1 MYFKEIELHNFRNYE
16 HCKERF
22 HEKVNIFTG
31 ENGNGKTNLAEAL
44 YLMCLGKSFRTAR
57 DREMIRLKQT
67 CATVRAVL
75 SRDERIY
82 RTEISLG
89 EEGKEVKINGVKRRK
104 SELPQYVNI
113 VVFSPED
120 LKIVKEDPDKRRRFM
135 NRELSQMKPVYYET
149 LFRYTKILSQR
160 NTMLKEE
167 KIDPLMLEVWNEEFA
182 AYGAKLIFERKK
194 FAEKINQISGRI
206 YDEITDGE
214 EKLEIFYESDIQI
227 EKDLRDQKH
236 KLIEV
241 LNYNFH
247 KDKMRGITLRG
258 PHRDDLKL
266 TIDGIDVRNFGSQ
279 GQQRT
284 AALSLK
290 LAEIEMIKAETG
302 EMPVLILDDVLS
314 ELDQKRQD
322 FLIRSLSEVQLFLT
336 AADMK
341 KEMLQKIPEYALY
354 CVEKGK
360 ITKIEEKT
368 GK

>member
-16 HCKERF
+16 CCKEFF

-44 YLMCLGKSFRTAR
+44 YLMCLAKSFRTSK
-57 DREMIRLKQT
+57 DREMIRFKESF
-67 CATVRAVL
+67 ATVRAML
-75 SRDERIY
+75 FRDDRIY
-82 RTEISLG
+82 KMEISLQ
-89 EEGKEVKINGVKRRK
+89 ESGKEVKINGLKRRK

-167 KIDPLMLEVWNEEFA
+167 KIDPLMLEVWNEELA
-182 AYGAKLIFERKK
+182 AYGSKIILERKK
-194 FAEKINQISGRI
+194 FADELSRISGDI
-206 YDEITDGE
+206 YESITNGKEI
-214 EKLEIFYESDIQI
+214 LEIYYDPDIQM
-227 EKDLRDQKH
+227 EENMEDQK
-236 KLIEV
+236 KVFMRALEQSF
-241 LNYNFH
+241 Y

-266 TIDGIDVRNFGSQ
+266 MIDGIDVRNYGSQ

-290 LAEIEMIKAETG
+290 LAEIEMIRKETG

-322 FLIRSLSEVQLFLT
+322 FLIHSLSEVQLFLT
-336 AADMK
+336 VTDMNEEILK
-341 KEMLQKIPEYALY
+341 KIEEYALY
-354 CVEKGK
+354 RVEKGK